1 MTRFVKST
9 LLLAE
14 FASMSTPKCDE
25 PGEPSVPLVVEWELV
40 SSKAIEPVGH
50 LGEHLQ
56 VKSMVLVSG
65 GSEKPIETE
74 LIFDSHQVHEVPSL
88 GSAEDC
94 QHFVHRQFFG
104 SEELETRTLDNGEET
119 CVTPQVDFRS
129 AVLAH
134 HEESDESGAVQNP
147 FDGEAVLYEG
157 SFCRRSEAVHCVGS
171 EAEEVEVPCTPVNG
185 AMHDESGATGKSEV
199 FGFGKTG
206 DEPSYSLLQRAQQ
219 SESTP
224 RWRSIHSFQGFRTA
238 GGSTRSSKSL
248 TSSEPSM

>member
-1 MTRFVKST
+1 MTWFVKST
-9 LLLAE
+9 LLPAE

-25 PGEPSVPLVVEWELV
+25 PGEPSVLLVVEWELV

-50 LGEHLQ
+50 FGEYLQ
-56 VKSMVLVSG
+56 VKSMVLVSS
-65 GSEKPIETE
+65 GSEEPIETE
-74 LIFDSHQVHEVPSL
+74 LIFDCHQVHEVPSL
-88 GSAEDC
+88 GSPEDC
-94 QHFVHRQFFG
+94 QHFVHRQFLG
-104 SEELETRTLDNGEET
+104 REKLETRTLVNWEEA

-134 HEESDESGAVQNP
+134 HEESDESGAIQYP
-147 FDGEAVLYEG
+147 FDGETVLLEG
-157 SFCRRSEAVHCVGS
+157 SFCRRSEAVHCVGF
-171 EAEEVEVPCTPVNG
+171 EAEEVEVPCTPVDN

-206 DEPSYSLLQRAQQ
+206 DEPRYPLLQRAQQ

-238 GGSTRSSKSL
+238 GGSTRSSKSS